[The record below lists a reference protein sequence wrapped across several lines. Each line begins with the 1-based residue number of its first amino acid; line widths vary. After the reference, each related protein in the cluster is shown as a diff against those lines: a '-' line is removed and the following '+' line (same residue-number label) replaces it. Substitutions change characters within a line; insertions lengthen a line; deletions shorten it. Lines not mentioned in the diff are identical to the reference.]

1 MFTLVHKSLHV
12 VSRKYNHSYK
22 PSGENLQTL
31 TDFECLFKFDKNST
45 AHFPS
50 VSMFTFHIYEKKINL
65 ILSFIHHTFWE
76 HKISSAQYKQ
86 QINIEHLINF
96 STEHDFFP
104 GQLPI
109 LNHVKTQD
117 LSSFN

>member
-1 MFTLVHKSLHV
+1 MFILVHV

-50 VSMFTFHIYEKKINL
+50 VSMFTFHIYEKKNTPHIKFYTSY
-65 ILSFIHHTFWE
+65 ILGAQNSL
-76 HKISSAQYKQ
+76 SSAQYKQ

-117 LSSFN
+117 